1 MIAAEKANL
10 KDIKNSL
17 LKLTQLMELYYRKPV
32 ILIID
37 EYDVPLAKS
46 SEKGYY
52 TEMLDTVKGI
62 LQVIKNKVLVKK
74 YVGLAECPDF
84 GTPKV
89 VSYDYLMNFEVII
102 I

>member
-17 LKLTQLMELYYRKPV
+17 LKLIQLMELYYGKPV

-62 LQVIKNKVLVKK
+62 LQVIKNNDSLEFAVITGCLRIVKESIFRNK
-74 YVGLAECPDF
+74 
-84 GTPKV
+84 
-89 VSYDYLMNFEVII
+89 
-102 I
+102 